1 MLAGKETLK
10 KVKKV
15 WRKKNNYSHCNKGG
29 HHKSTCWKLHPE
41 LRPKKDWEH
50 MKAHVKEPT
59 DEAIQQGI
67 QLQEESP
74 LAWLPKK
81 WVAFL
86 SS

>member
-1 MLAGKETLK
+1 
-10 KVKKV
+10 
-15 WRKKNNYSHCNKGG
+15 
-29 HHKSTCWKLHPE
+29 
-41 LRPKKDWEH
+41 